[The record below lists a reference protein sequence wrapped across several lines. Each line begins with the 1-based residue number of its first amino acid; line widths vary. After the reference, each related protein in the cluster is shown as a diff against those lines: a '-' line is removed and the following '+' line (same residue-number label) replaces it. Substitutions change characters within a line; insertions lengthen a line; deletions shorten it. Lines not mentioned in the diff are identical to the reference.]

1 MFAFQ
6 LTNLLDNALMSMHT
20 TNILLFL
27 PSSGRPLRICNWDS
41 LKRTKKITSNF
52 LPGEHAYTI

>member
-27 PSSGRPLRICNWDS
+27 PSSGKTTAHLQLGLTETDQEDYIKFPAW
-41 LKRTKKITSNF
+41 
-52 LPGEHAYTI
+52 